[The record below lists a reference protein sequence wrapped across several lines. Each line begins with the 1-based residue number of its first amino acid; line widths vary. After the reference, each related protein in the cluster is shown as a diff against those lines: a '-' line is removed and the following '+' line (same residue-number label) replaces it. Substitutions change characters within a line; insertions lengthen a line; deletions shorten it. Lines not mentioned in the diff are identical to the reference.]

1 MTPSYTSPEI
11 KQGKQKINLFKS
23 DIYAFGILCCLII
36 QGIDDKNFA
45 SKLSGLSG
53 ISDKDVY
60 DMMVEKILAEMNKKN
75 KLEIEINETIRGMLS
90 YDDNVRFTIEQVE
103 KGFEKKI
110 PIIQAISSSQMSMG
124 N

>member
-1 MTPSYTSPEI
+1 
-11 KQGKQKINLFKS
+11 
-23 DIYAFGILCCLII
+23 
-36 QGIDDKNFA
+36 
-45 SKLSGLSG
+45 
-53 ISDKDVY
+53 
-60 DMMVEKILAEMNKKN
+60 
-75 KLEIEINETIRGMLS
+75 MLS